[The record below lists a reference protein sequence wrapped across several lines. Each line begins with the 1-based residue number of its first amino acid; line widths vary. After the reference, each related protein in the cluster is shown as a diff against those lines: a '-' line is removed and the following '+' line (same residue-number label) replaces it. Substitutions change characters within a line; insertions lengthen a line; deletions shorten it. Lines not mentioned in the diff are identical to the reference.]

1 MRLVLKQPDVAEV
14 IEETNDLNAPL
25 APDLPTGD
33 ESFNFRPLTEEEK
46 KDFMDSLD
54 AKGRQMLADLESPPE
69 PVRARRKIAV
79 PRSKSNI
86 T

>member
-33 ESFNFRPLTEEEK
+33 ERFNFRPLTEEEK

>member
-1 MRLVLKQPDVAEV
+1 MLTLKQPDPDKIVEK
-14 IEETNDLNAPL
+14 TNDDLNAPL
-25 APDLPTGD
+25 APDCPPGDDTG
-33 ESFNFRPLTEEEK
+33 FRALTAEEK

-54 AKGRQMLADLESPPE
+54 ARGCQMLADLESPPK

-79 PRSKSNI
+79 PRSKSTI

>member
-1 MRLVLKQPDVAEV
+1 MLTLKQPEPDKIVEK
-14 IEETNDLNAPL
+14 TNDDLNAPL
-25 APDLPTGD
+25 APDCPPGDHTG
-33 ESFNFRPLTEEEK
+33 FRPLTAEEK

-54 AKGRQMLADLESPPE
+54 ARGRQMLADLESPPK